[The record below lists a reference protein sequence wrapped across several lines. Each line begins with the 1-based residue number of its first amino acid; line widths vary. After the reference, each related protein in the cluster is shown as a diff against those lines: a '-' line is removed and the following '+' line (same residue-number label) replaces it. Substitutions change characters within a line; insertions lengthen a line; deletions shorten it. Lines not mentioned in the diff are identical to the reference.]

1 VIFKLKIESRIILI
15 VATSVNGYFELLNS
29 SKQPKTTQ
37 NNPKQMGN
45 ELKINLTPT
54 IEDLNVIEKWL
65 KKERNKYKTG
75 FYCNWNIIEKSFK
88 SNRLISLEFNSDVI
102 GFLIYSVGDIYIEI
116 DIMEVCLDY
125 RKNGFG
131 KIFFEKFED
140 VLKKQN
146 VLAIKLFCEPR
157 KSEFFWRKMGF
168 IKFPQ
173 RGYSESDLTF
183 YKPIIEVKTTTE
195 NPNNLNKLELWDVEP
210 YQATN
215 VGPRWSWDIELK
227 NGKLLKPI
235 IQPCN
240 INWNLRWTNN
250 GKIVRED
257 KVKYFSDSD
266 NTIEFSP
273 FMYVKQLKE

>member
-1 VIFKLKIESRIILI
+1 
-15 VATSVNGYFELLNS
+15 
-29 SKQPKTTQ
+29 
-37 NNPKQMGN
+37 MGN
-45 ELKINLTPT
+45 ELKINLAPT
-54 IEDLNVIEKWL
+54 IEDLSVIEKWL
-65 KKERNKYKTG
+65 KKEDKKYKSG

-88 SNRLISLEFNSDVI
+88 SNRLISLEFNNDVI

-116 DIMEVCLDY
+116 DIMEVSLDY
-125 RKNGFG
+125 RRNGFG
-131 KIFFEKFED
+131 KIFLEKFED

-157 KSEFFWRKMGF
+157 ESELFWRKMGF

-183 YKPIIEVKTTTE
+183 YKPIIEVKPTTE

-215 VGPRWSWDIELK
+215 IGPRWCWDIELE
-227 NGKLLKPI
+227 NGKLSKPI

-257 KVKYFSDSD
+257 KVKYFSNSD

>member
-1 VIFKLKIESRIILI
+1 MR
-15 VATSVNGYFELLNS
+15 
-29 SKQPKTTQ
+29 
-37 NNPKQMGN
+37 N

-54 IEDLNVIEKWL
+54 IEDKNVIEKWL
-65 KKERNKYKTG
+65 KKERNKYKSG

-88 SNRLISLEFNSDVI
+88 SNRLISLEFNNGVF
-102 GFLIYSVGDIYIEI
+102 GFLIYSIGDIYIEI
-116 DIMEVCLDY
+116 DIMEICLDY
-125 RKNGFG
+125 RRNGFG

-157 KSEFFWRKMGF
+157 ESEYFWRKMGF

-183 YKPIIEVKTTTE
+183 YKPIIEAKPTTE

-215 VGPRWSWDIELK
+215 IGPRWSWDIELE
-227 NGKLLKPI
+227 NGKLVKPI

-257 KVKYFSDSD
+257 KVKYFSNSD
-266 NTIEFSP
+266 NPIEFSP
-273 FMYVKQLKE
+273 FMYINQLKE

>member
-1 VIFKLKIESRIILI
+1 
-15 VATSVNGYFELLNS
+15 
-29 SKQPKTTQ
+29 
-37 NNPKQMGN
+37 MGN
-45 ELKINLTPT
+45 ELKINLAPT
-54 IEDLNVIEKWL
+54 IEDLSVIEKWL
-65 KKERNKYKTG
+65 KKEDKKYKSG

-88 SNRLISLEFNSDVI
+88 SNRLISLEFNNDVI

-116 DIMEVCLDY
+116 DIMEVSLDY
-125 RKNGFG
+125 RRNGFG
-131 KIFFEKFED
+131 KIFLEKFED

-157 KSEFFWRKMGF
+157 ESELFWRKMGF

-183 YKPIIEVKTTTE
+183 YKPIIEVKPTTE

-215 VGPRWSWDIELK
+215 IGPRWCWDIELE
-227 NGKLLKPI
+227 NGKLSKPI

-257 KVKYFSDSD
+257 KVKYFSNSD
-266 NTIEFSP
+266 NTIEFNP
-273 FMYVKQLKE
+273 FMYVKQLKD

>member
-1 VIFKLKIESRIILI
+1 
-15 VATSVNGYFELLNS
+15 
-29 SKQPKTTQ
+29 
-37 NNPKQMGN
+37 MGN

-65 KKERNKYKTG
+65 KIEVNKYKSG

-88 SNRLISLEFNSDVI
+88 SNRLISLEFNNDVI

-125 RKNGFG
+125 RRKGFG
-131 KIFFEKFED
+131 KIFFEQFED
-140 VLKKQN
+140 VLRKQN

-157 KSEFFWRKMGF
+157 ESEFFWRKMGF
-168 IKFPQ
+168 IKFPE

-183 YKPIIEVKTTTE
+183 YKPIIEVKPTTE
-195 NPNNLNKLELWDVEP
+195 NPNSFNKLELWDVEP
-210 YQATN
+210 YQVAN
-215 VGPRWSWDIELK
+215 IGPRWSWNIELQ

-240 INWNLRWTNN
+240 VNWNLRWTNN
-250 GKIVRED
+250 GEIVKED
-257 KVKYFSDSD
+257 KVKYFSNSE
-266 NTIEFSP
+266 NPIEFSP
-273 FMYVKQLKE
+273 FMYVRQLKE